1 MVDWEQRIAD
11 EGLRVT
17 APRRAVIEVIS
28 QTKKPL
34 SPQDVLEQARV
45 HHHDL
50 GLVTVYR
57 VLNLL
62 LELKLVRRVHFEHGC
77 HCYLPA
83 SPGHY
88 HTLICQHCGRA
99 TEFIGEND
107 IAPLIA
113 RIEAQ
118 TGYDIQDHLLQL
130 FGQCPACQ
138 KGQQ

>member
-17 APRRAVIEVIS
+17 APRRAVIEVIR
-28 QTKKPL
+28 QAKKPL
-34 SPQDVLEQARV
+34 SPQDVLRQAKAFHRE
-45 HHHDL
+45 L

-62 LELKLVRRVHFEHGC
+62 LDLKLVRRVHFEHGC
-77 HCYLPA
+77 HHYLPA

-99 TEFIGEND
+99 TEFIGGDD
-107 IAPLIA
+107 IIPLIA
-113 RIEAQ
+113 RVEAQ
-118 TGYDIQDHLLQL
+118 TGYTIQEHLLQL
-130 FGQCPACQ
+130 SGQCPTCQ
-138 KGQQ
+138 KKRG